1 MINLR
6 LVENLGLEGQIIPS
20 NMRLR
25 SFTGNTIKHKGELNL
40 TIKLAGINV
49 YGRFIV
55 SEQLDND
62 FLLGRPEMKKYN
74 LELKMGKGTLESPK
88 KIIKFIN
95 TPKDIIR
102 SYEIKCKKTVVIP
115 KDSVKYIW
123 GKLPPKIKH
132 NVQGVAEPRHDLANE
147 KSIFIG
153 TAAVY
158 GINGQVPLICV
169 NVSEND
175 VTLTKGTLLAYI
187 KPMDFGKRVEKI
199 DICEDH
205 NGCGEIKINPPSTG
219 AGGHRI
225 TKNPRVKTV
234 NSARGGV
241 SQNHSNKFS
250 GGLTMTHA
258 KIASQIARMTR
269 PARVCGPK
277 KSSLLNLDWTTS
289 TSS

>member
-20 NMRLR
+20 KMKLR

-62 FLLGRPEMKKYN
+62 FLLGRPEMTKYK
-74 LELKMGKGTLESPK
+74 LDLKMGKGTLESPK
-88 KIIKFIN
+88 KTIKFIN
-95 TPKDIIR
+95 TPQDIKR
-102 SYEIKCKKTVVIP
+102 SYEIKCKKTIVIP

-123 GKLPPKIKH
+123 GNLPSKIKH
-132 NVQGVAEPRHDLANE
+132 NIQGVAEPRHDLANE

-169 NVSEND
+169 NVSDND

-187 KPMDFGKRVEKI
+187 KPMGWKK
-199 DICEDH
+199 
-205 NGCGEIKINPPSTG
+205 
-219 AGGHRI
+219 
-225 TKNPRVKTV
+225 
-234 NSARGGV
+234 
-241 SQNHSNKFS
+241 
-250 GGLTMTHA
+250 LTY
-258 KIASQIARMTR
+258 
-269 PARVCGPK
+269 V
-277 KSSLLNLDWTTS
+277 
-289 TSS
+289 